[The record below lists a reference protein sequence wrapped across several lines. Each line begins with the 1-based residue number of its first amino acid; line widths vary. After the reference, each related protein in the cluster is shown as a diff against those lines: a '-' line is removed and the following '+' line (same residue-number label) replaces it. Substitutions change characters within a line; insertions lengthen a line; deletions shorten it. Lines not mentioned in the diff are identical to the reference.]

1 MARMTNVVVFIS
13 FRARRSS
20 NVVFESG
27 TGIGLIFRNRFAAH
41 AAGRGGV
48 NHRDRFNLDALRAS
62 AFRNPQLLK
71 AWWACATSHH
81 RIVRDEPVRCLG
93 GFAPLFS
100 LGKELTASP
109 IPGSMEA

>member
-62 AFRNPQLLK
+62 AFRNPK
-71 AWWACATSHH
+71 SAIAK
-81 RIVRDEPVRCLG
+81 
-93 GFAPLFS
+93 S
-100 LGKELTASP
+100 LVGMCDFASP
-109 IPGSMEA
+109 HCQG